1 MGQRK
6 IRMRTL
12 YANAQRSI
20 SPGQVAMVD
29 EAEAEQLVDGG
40 YAVYVRAD
48 GSDELPRRTAPGKSV
63 QQPPKKNT
71 PVKKAGGRKP
81 ANRAGDDD
89 QDKSPKEA
97 PTVDSGAVDGDADGP
112 SSEGQEQ

>member
-12 YANAQRSI
+12 YATAQRSI

-48 GSDELPRRTAPGKSV
+48 GSDELPRRTAPGV
-63 QQPPKKNT
+63 QPPKKNT

-89 QDKSPKEA
+89 KEA
-97 PTVDSGAVDGDADGP
+97 PTVDSTAVNGDADGP

>member
-63 QQPPKKNT
+63 QPPKKNT

-81 ANRAGDDD
+81 ANRAGDD
-89 QDKSPKEA
+89 KEA